1 MRKSKLE
8 VYNEFGANIVGI
20 VSAIK
25 DYKLAWNINQVF
37 SINLVMQPS
46 AVIEFIKGA
55 DLSIVNFTYQSE
67 TQQIKLI
74 KNRSTAD
81 SGYLIPELANFDF
94 FLMIGGEENLLMEK
108 PLEGLSNIKDIE
120 YYQYI
125 DVSKLKSRDNFIF

>member
-46 AVIEFIKGA
+46 VVIEFIKGA

-74 KNRSTAD
+74 KNRGTAD

-120 YYQYI
+120 YHQHI